1 VTKKLTPWFAAP
13 LLALA
18 LTHPVS
24 AQPAGS
30 EDAGESRI
38 VSELSFD
45 PMAATRAYLDRVPA
59 DDSERSASYF
69 EGGYWL
75 QLWSFL
81 YGLGVA
87 WLLLSRRISARIR
100 DRVESWT
107 RRAPLR
113 SALYAAIYVPLSA
126 LLTFPLAIYSDFFR
140 EHSYGLSNQSL
151 GEWLRDQLV
160 GLAVAV
166 VLVTLLVTALYA
178 TIRRSPR
185 GWWVWSTVVVVVF
198 FAFVSL
204 IGPVFIAPL
213 FNDYQAIEDPAV
225 ADPILRM
232 ARGNGIPA
240 EHVYEFD
247 ASRQSKRISA
257 NVSGLLGT
265 MRISLNDNLLERCT
279 QAEIEAVMGH
289 EMGHYVLNHIYK
301 GILFFGLVFACGF
314 AFVSRSFDW
323 ARGRWGES
331 WGVRGAGDVA
341 GLPLMVALLSVWL
354 FALTPLLN
362 TWVRSAEAEAD
373 IFGINASGQPEG
385 FAEVALKLGEYRKL
399 APGPVEEWIFFDHP
413 SGRARIEM
421 AMRWR
426 AAHPTTLPGAT
437 SDATREADRP
447 PAASP

>member
-1 VTKKLTPWFAAP
+1 
-13 LLALA
+13 
-18 LTHPVS
+18 
-24 AQPAGS
+24 
-30 EDAGESRI
+30 
-38 VSELSFD
+38 
-45 PMAATRAYLDRVPA
+45 
-59 DDSERSASYF
+59 
-69 EGGYWL
+69 
-75 QLWSFL
+75 
-81 YGLGVA
+81 VA

-100 DRVESWT
+100 DRVARWT
-107 RRAPLR
+107 KRAPLQ
-113 SALYAAIYVPLSA
+113 SALYAVVYVPLSA
-126 LLTFPLAIYSDFFR
+126 LLTFPLTLYSDFFR
-140 EHSYGLSNQSL
+140 EHDYGLSNQSF
-151 GEWLRDQLV
+151 GEWMRDQLV

-279 QAEIEAVMGH
+279 QPEIEAVMGH

-314 AFVSRSFDW
+314 AFVSRGFEW
-323 ARGRWGES
+323 ARARWGES
-331 WGVRGAGDVA
+331 WGVRGPGDVA
-341 GLPLMVALLSVWL
+341 GLPLLVALLSVWL

-373 IFGINASGQPEG
+373 IFGINASAQPEG

-399 APGPVEEWIFFDHP
+399 DPGPVEEWIFFDHP

-426 AAHPTTLPGAT
+426 AAHPASERDTAA
-437 SDATREADRP
+437 DEAPKARP
-447 PAASP
+447 PEALAP